1 MVQWVE
7 TPDNKANDLGSIL
20 GVYVVGRELT
30 PESWPLTS
38 TCMP

>member
-20 GVYVVGRELT
+20 GADMVGREL
-30 PESWPLTS
+30 LKVGL
-38 TCMP
+38 